1 MTDFSESCTPPPPA
15 HPTRG
20 GEKDVFAPQSTDLPH
35 RYRPTVDRYWLFLC
49 AGVLWSLVGVTLC
62 EAANIWFAALQWPA
76 NLYGALAG
84 LTGGLLL
91 HRFAFAHLVR
101 KNIGRIARQ
110 PQRVCVFAFQ
120 AWQSYLLIVVM
131 MGLGAVLRH
140 SSLPRIVLA
149 TLYLGM
155 GTALTLASSG
165 YYEQL

>member
-1 MTDFSESCTPPPPA
+1 MTNLAKPCAPPSAP
-15 HPTRG
+15 PTREREECG
-20 GEKDVFAPQSTDLPH
+20 LALQPTDLPH
-35 RYRPTVDRYWLFLC
+35 RYRPAVDRYWLFLC
-49 AGVLWSLVGVTLC
+49 AGVLWSLVGVALC
-62 EAANIWFAALQWPA
+62 EVANIWFAALQWPA

-91 HRFAFAHLVR
+91 YGFAFARLVR

-131 MGLGAVLRH
+131 MGLGALLRH
-140 SSLPRIVLA
+140 SSLPRLVLA